1 MKKPLTLLFL
11 LASHIL
17 LGQGCTIDANQT
29 QVGIYPDS
37 LPNGVVGQSYS
48 QDLTFVMPLDTMGY
62 NFTNFQIV
70 SVALPV
76 GLNWAC
82 NNSAAN
88 CNYNPQLTPNG
99 CVHIFG
105 TPLLAG
111 TFNIDVTVLADL
123 SILSGY
129 PILFQLQMVVLPSTS
144 SISNNGFTSIGAPA
158 CAPAIVQFVNNN
170 PGLASYNW
178 DFGNGNFSN
187 QEAPVPQY
195 YQNPGTYLVT
205 YNAYASL
212 DTSTVFTLENL
223 QITAMSNYGG
233 GFPSFDN
240 ADSYFKLLQN
250 GAVVYQSG
258 IIGDQNPPVQWSL
271 NINLNP
277 NNTYTIEIWEAD
289 DSYAEPYFGN
299 DDYIGS
305 HVLNMNSCNACA
317 AGNSSINYSIAM
329 QAILPTPQLT
339 TIDTIVIYELPTT
352 PLISYDSLSHTL
364 STPALGFTYQWYFNG
379 SPIAGATS
387 ATHTIYQS
395 GAYTLVAIN
404 AQGCV
409 ALSDTIQAI
418 FCNPY
423 EQAQLTANNSTLIV
437 SNSAQNASFS
447 WYLDGQLLPNQQ
459 TNTLAFQENGHYQC
473 IVSDAFG
480 CLDTT
485 NLLLI
490 EVGLY
495 TNTTEQPRIFPNP
508 AKDLITITVPTH
520 WLGAQFEICDLLG
533 KVIYKNHLYNHKNA
547 IPLPGFLSGNYLFRL
562 STQALLYQELIFVSA
577 AH

>member
-1 MKKPLTLLFL
+1 MKKLIPILFL
-11 LASHIL
+11 LSNLPIF
-17 LGQGCTIDANQT
+17 GQVCTIDATQT
-29 QVGIYPDS
+29 QVGIYPPT
-37 LPNGVVGQSYS
+37 LPDGAVGQAYN
-48 QDLTFVMPLDTMGY
+48 QDITFVMPLDTLGY
-62 NFTNFQIV
+62 EFTNFQIV

-76 GLNWAC
+76 GLSWTC
-82 NNSAAN
+82 NNAAAN
-88 CNYNPQLTPNG
+88 CNYNPQLSPNG

-111 TFNIDVTVLADL
+111 TYNIDITVLADL

-129 PILFQLQMVVLPSTS
+129 PILFQLQIVILPSTT
-144 SISNNGFTSIGAPA
+144 SISNDGFTSIGAPA
-158 CAPAIVQFVNNN
+158 CAPALVQFVNNN
-170 PGLASYNW
+170 PGLFYYYW

-187 QEAPVPQY
+187 QEAPIPQY
-195 YQNPGTYLVT
+195 YQNPGTYLVA

-212 DTSTVFTLENL
+212 DTTTVFTLENL

-233 GFPSFDN
+233 GFPSYDN

-258 IIGDQNPPVQWSL
+258 IIGDQNPPVQWPL
-271 NINLNP
+271 NVNLNP

-299 DDYIGS
+299 DDFIGS
-305 HVLNMNSCNACA
+305 HTLNLNGCNACN
-317 AGNSSINYSIAM
+317 AGNANINYSIIT
-329 QAILPTPQLT
+329 QQILPTPLIT
-339 TIDTIVIYELPTT
+339 TTDTVVIYELPNA
-352 PLISYDSLSHTL
+352 PIINFDSLSHSL
-364 STPALGFTYQWYFNG
+364 STPDLGYVYQWYMNN

-387 ATHTIYQS
+387 AIQTIYQS
-395 GAYTLVAIN
+395 GNYALVAVN
-404 AQGCV
+404 ANGCI
-409 ALSDTIQAI
+409 AFSDTLQAI
-418 FCNPY
+418 YCSPY
-423 EQAQLTANNSTLIV
+423 IQPQLTENNGTLIV
-437 SNSAQNASFS
+437 SNSTQNATFS
-447 WYLDGQLLPNQQ
+447 WYLNGQLLPNQQ
-459 TNTLAFQENGHYQC
+459 ANSLVFQENGHYQC
-473 IVSDAFG
+473 IITDAFG

-485 NLLLI
+485 NLVLI
-490 EVGLY
+490 EGGLN

-533 KVIYKNHLYNHKNA
+533 KVLYKKHLYNHKNA
-547 IPLPGFLSGNYLFRL
+547 IPLPDFLSGNYLFRL